1 MRLHPFARLLSAAG
15 VLLVARHGVVAS
27 CSSWSTRFQQDIEGV
42 CVCNATHCDSVSTEY
57 LSLSSSHVG
66 LFQTSKA
73 GDRLAYSTLEIDNSS
88 DDAADLIVD
97 SKTTYQEIIGF
108 GGAFTDAAAINV
120 YLMDSDVQQL
130 IVDAYFSDTGLQYSL
145 GRIPIA
151 STDFFEYVY
160 SYNPS
165 VDDFAMANFSID
177 VDKDPLSNKLGLIQR
192 ALNETSAASRN
203 LTLFASS
210 WAPPVWMT
218 TSNTTLNCEM
228 KGYPG
233 GEYWEALALYYSKF
247 IDAYEAEGIP
257 IWGLTTQNEPTKQEL
272 ATKFWQSLRFNTT
285 TKRDFIKRDLGPLME
300 QNHPDLK
307 IIILDDQK
315 DLLLDWNASL
325 LDEEARSYVSGVGV
339 HWYKNLDFAFG
350 TTGDFD
356 MVTFHDKYPDV
367 FILAATEACEGSL
380 VKGLGTGVGANLFDY
395 SNITWQ
401 RGENYACDV
410 INDLA
415 SFASGWTDW
424 NLVLNTTGGP
434 NWADNQV
441 DAPILVDE
449 EGGAEFYKQPMYY
462 VMGHFSKFL
471 VPGSLQVQ
479 LNVSND
485 ASSMLENVDRVAFLT
500 PDDQL
505 VVVLSNRDSTE
516 KSIRMSLQAEERAVT
531 LVLPANTVQTVL
543 FPDLSSR
550 SEGSEASATANSSSV
565 ASSACSLIISLVV
578 ALIATV
584 LVASFRS

>member
-1 MRLHPFARLLSAAG
+1 MRVQPFAHLLFATLLAAQRG
-15 VLLVARHGVVAS
+15 VTAS
-27 CSSWSTRFQQDIEGV
+27 CSSWSTRYQQDIDGV
-42 CVCNATHCDSVSTEY
+42 CVCNATNCDSVSTEY
-57 LSLSSSHVG
+57 LSLSNSQVG

-73 GDRLAYSTLEIDNSS
+73 GNRLAYSTLEIDDAS
-88 DDAADLIVD
+88 DDTADLSID
-97 SKTTYQEIIGF
+97 SAAKYQEIIGF
-108 GGAFTDAAAINV
+108 GGAFTDAAAINI
-120 YLMDSDVQQL
+120 YLMDSDVQRL

-151 STDFFEYVY
+151 STDFSEYVY

-165 VDDFAMANFSID
+165 VDDFEMSNFSID
-177 VDKDPLSNKLGLIQR
+177 VDKEPLSNKLSLIQR

-228 KGYPG
+228 NGYPG

-247 IDAYEAEGIP
+247 IDVYEAEGVP

-285 TKRDFIKRDLGPLME
+285 TERGFIKRDLGPLME
-300 QNHPDLK
+300 ENHPDLK

-315 DLLLDWNASL
+315 DLLLDWDASL
-325 LDEEARSYVSGVGV
+325 LDEEARRYVSGVGV

-350 TTGDFD
+350 TSGDFD
-356 MVTFHDKYPDV
+356 DLVAFHDEYPDI
-367 FILAATEACEGSL
+367 FILATEACEGSL
-380 VKGLGTGVGANLFDY
+380 VKGLGTGEGTDLFTY
-395 SNITWQ
+395 SNNTWQ
-401 RGENYACDV
+401 RGENYARDI

-434 NWADNQV
+434 NWADNQ
-441 DAPILVDE
+441 
-449 EGGAEFYKQPMYY
+449 PMYY

-479 LNVSND
+479 LNVSSD
-485 ASSMLENVDRVAFLT
+485 ASSTLENVDRVAFLT
-500 PDDQL
+500 PKDQL
-505 VVVLSNRDSTE
+505 VVVLSNRDSLE

-531 LVLPANTVQTVL
+531 VVLPPNAVQTLL
-543 FPDLSSR
+543 FPVHGNGVSQDSETSASGSS
-550 SEGSEASATANSSSV
+550 SSAASA
-565 ASSACSLIISLVV
+565 ACSPIVRVV
-578 ALIATV
+578 AALTLSA
-584 LVASFRS
+584 LAAFRS